1 MSQFE
6 ETVVLQQQVLDGN
19 TDEAVGQLMQK
30 YQARLERVIGFRMD
44 RRLKARIDAG
54 DIVQETFF
62 EAIRR
67 LDDYRDCA
75 DKMTFF
81 LWLRFLALQ
90 KLCQMHR
97 HHLGVAAR
105 DANRD
110 VPMHRRGLP
119 QATSMVLAA
128 QLLGNM
134 TSPSL
139 AAERQERKLKLEE
152 ALGEIDEIDREV
164 LALRHFEQLSNTETA
179 RLLELSETAAS
190 NRYIRALKRL
200 KSVLQQLK
208 NGASGIFLG
217 E

>member
-6 ETVVLQQQVLDGN
+6 ETAILQQQVLEGN
-19 TDEAVGQLMQK
+19 ADEAVGALMQK
-30 YQARLERVIGFRMD
+30 YQDRLERVIGFRMD

-67 LDDYRDCA
+67 LDDFRASA

-128 QLLGNM
+128 QLLGNV
-134 TSPSL
+134 TSPSF
-139 AAERQERKLKLEE
+139 AAQREERKLQLEG
-152 ALGEIDEIDREV
+152 ALSEIDEIDREV
-164 LALRHFEQLSNTETA
+164 LALRHFEQLSNSETA

-200 KSVLQQLK
+200 KSVMQRLDK
-208 NGASGIFLG
+208 GASGIFLG